1 MTKAPSKVCSNP
13 SNLVFNDPALKVESC
28 VLEKVRGN
36 LVLLI
41 RGFGF
46 AILIVNSGREVKLR
60 DKDGEV
66 LADLSG
72 NASSD
77 VNLGDSFCA
86 LVSVLRSWSGF
97 GGEEEAELVTFF

>member
-28 VLEKVRGN
+28 VLEKVRGEFGATD
-36 LVLLI
+36 L
-41 RGFGF
+41 GFWF
-46 AILIVNSGREVKLR
+46 CDFDYSGREVKLR